1 MMNLKLLLGLSLEVS
16 MKGKHFFSVLTFS
29 MLLLTG
35 FTVYSP
41 HGGDSND

>member
-1 MMNLKLLLGLSLEVS
+1 MKLKLLLDLSLELS
-16 MKGKHFFSVLTFS
+16 MRRKHFFSVLTCS
-29 MLLLTG
+29 TLLLTG